1 MDSSGFPHYIL
12 LLLSSLLL
20 LEDHSYP
27 EYSNYR
33 LVTHDDVE
41 SKLITIGPPVTMT
54 QLRMNST
61 DVINCINRGARKK
74 PHTQF
79 EKISAPSPTTAKPL
93 SLLIH

>member
-12 LLLSSLLL
+12 LSLPSLLL

-41 SKLITIGPPVTMT
+41 SKLITIGP
-54 QLRMNST
+54 
-61 DVINCINRGARKK
+61 
-74 PHTQF
+74 
-79 EKISAPSPTTAKPL
+79 
-93 SLLIH
+93 LLL